1 MFYKILIVIFLTLST
16 LIFTGEAYLRNF
28 SSYGVEY
35 FMKLEQGVKKDV
47 ESELNFIPYDA
58 LDALLKGKKDS
69 AHESDQNGVR
79 TCRIIVLGDSVACG
93 GEMGSRELR
102 FSNDIKEILQQNY
115 PDVNFDVLVC
125 AAGGWSTT
133 QEVIAYEKYC
143 QDMRHDLVIL
153 AYCQNDD
160 AEAYQQIRKIGGQ
173 PVLAFYKTGVPYIS
187 LVPFNKFF
195 TERLLIARFI
205 NEHLIKLLQ
214 RCHLSFHIDYCL
226 IRDDKIYLAF
236 RKLYT
241 LTKSK
246 NIPVIVAVF
255 PHLVEEFDMHDARI
269 SSLIQKWC
277 KELGWGYVNLQ
288 EPFKGYGLR
297 ALRANLKDGIHPNS
311 LGHRIAA
318 EAIAGELQQTVAI
331 KDIVNSVKRFNK

>member
-1 MFYKILIVIFLTLST
+1 MFYKILIVIFLTLSIF
-16 LIFTGEAYLRNF
+16 IFTGEAYLRNF

-35 FMKLEQGVKKDV
+35 FIEFELGVKKDV

-58 LDALLKGKKDS
+58 LDALLKGEKDS
-69 AHESDQNGVR
+69 AYENNQNGLR
-79 TCRIIVLGDSVACG
+79 ACRIIVLGDSVACG
-93 GEMGSRELR
+93 GEMDHRELK
-102 FSNDIKEILQQNY
+102 FSDQMKEILRRNY

-133 QEVIAYEKYC
+133 QEVTAYRKYC
-143 QDMRHDLVIL
+143 QDIRHDLVIL

-160 AEAYQQIRKIGGQ
+160 AEAYQRIRRIGGRN
-173 PVLAFYKTGVPYIS
+173 VLAFYKTGVPYIS
-187 LVPFNKFF
+187 LAPFNKFF
-195 TERLLIARFI
+195 TEKLLIARFI

-214 RCHLSFHIDYCL
+214 RCRLPFHIGYCL

-236 RKLYT
+236 RKLYS

-246 NIPVIVAVF
+246 NIPVVVAVF
-255 PHLVEEFDMHDARI
+255 PHLVEKSYAHDARM
-269 SSLIQKWC
+269 SDLIQRWC

-288 EPFKGYGLR
+288 KPFKDYGLR
-297 ALRANLKDGIHPNS
+297 ALRINLKDDIHPNS

-318 EAIAGELQQTVAI
+318 EAIAGELQETAVI
-331 KDIVNSVKRFNK
+331 KNIVNSEKN